1 MRESKTIEFKRE
13 YTENLKYEI
22 LAFANT
28 DGGTIY
34 VGIEDDGTAVGVPS
48 IDRTMLSIT
57 NTQVPSYPPCLSN
70 S

>member
-1 MRESKTIEFKRE
+1 MLIIESSAIISDMRESKTIEFKRE

-34 VGIEDDGTAVGVPS
+34 VG
-48 IDRTMLSIT
+48 
-57 NTQVPSYPPCLSN
+57 
-70 S
+70 